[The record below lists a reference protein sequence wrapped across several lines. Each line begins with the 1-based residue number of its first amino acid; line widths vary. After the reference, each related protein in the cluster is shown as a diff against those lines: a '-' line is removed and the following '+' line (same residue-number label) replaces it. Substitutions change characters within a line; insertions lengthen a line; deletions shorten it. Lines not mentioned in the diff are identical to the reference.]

1 MIAPRPRLY
10 GADRRCGS
18 TALELICAIAII
30 GIFAAAGMPRFA
42 SAIAARRADAAAR
55 RLTADIEWL
64 RSTARISST
73 SQSMTF
79 DMAGNTYALAGFTD
93 PDFPGKAYSVAL
105 TAGSYK
111 AKFVSVNLGGGSTLS
126 FNGYGIPSAAATI
139 VVQSGRSSRTVT
151 IDGTTGSSTWQ

>member
-1 MIAPRPRLY
+1 MNGSPHHRYAPARQS
-10 GADRRCGS
+10 GA

-42 SAIAARRADAAAR
+42 NAIAARRADAVAR
-55 RLTADIEWL
+55 RVCADIEWL
-64 RSTARISST
+64 RSTARITST

-79 DMAGNTYALAGFTD
+79 DTVGNTYALAGITD

-105 TAGSYK
+105 TASNYK
-111 AKFVSVNLGGGSTLS
+111 ARFASVNLGGGSSLS
-126 FNGYGIPSAAATI
+126 FNGYGIPAAGATI

-151 IDGTTGSSTWQ
+151 VDGTTGSTTWQ